1 MKSQFLLLSV
11 SIFCSLS
18 FSTAS
23 PSNDEY
29 TPANRLMENKL
40 HRKRMNNRRAVF
52 ADTLEKN
59 TNIFTTISSA
69 SAPESFRQIEHPFKS
84 PYANKS
90 FDATIPTNSW
100 ISNLFYPSQENNAP
114 TTSDPYI
121 LRVLDNYGGNPGL
134 SVRQPS
140 TKTFGEYEAQN
151 NIPKTEAGYF
161 INQQNVDIRFTASEW
176 GHSKVIPNV
185 TSWDLFSAHLRLQTS
200 GNDQQYVEFPIVRG
214 MAYVTAK
221 YANLT
226 PQFFSQNAIIEI
238 TADKKSNNTYQGRK
252 FKIKFND
259 TPRTS
264 FIIWALGDNDLT
276 LRKSDERNLVADKP
290 YNGIIR
296 AAKVLTNGSFESILD
311 DRVKVW
317 PIGANIT
324 AKSNG

>member
-1 MKSQFLLLSV
+1 
-11 SIFCSLS
+11 
-18 FSTAS
+18 
-23 PSNDEY
+23 
-29 TPANRLMENKL
+29 
-40 HRKRMNNRRAVF
+40 
-52 ADTLEKN
+52 
-59 TNIFTTISSA
+59 
-69 SAPESFRQIEHPFKS
+69 
-84 PYANKS
+84 
-90 FDATIPTNSW
+90 
-100 ISNLFYPSQENNAP
+100 
-114 TTSDPYI
+114 
-121 LRVLDNYGGNPGL
+121 
-134 SVRQPS
+134 
-140 TKTFGEYEAQN
+140 
-151 NIPKTEAGYF
+151 
-161 INQQNVDIRFTASEW
+161 VDLRFTASEW

-200 GNDQQYVEFPIVRG
+200 GNDRQYIEFPIVRG
-214 MAYVTAK
+214 MAYVTAN

-259 TPRTS
+259 MPRTS
-264 FIIWALGDNDLT
+264 FIIWALGDDDLT

-296 AAKVLTNGSFESILD
+296 AAKVLTNGSFEKILD